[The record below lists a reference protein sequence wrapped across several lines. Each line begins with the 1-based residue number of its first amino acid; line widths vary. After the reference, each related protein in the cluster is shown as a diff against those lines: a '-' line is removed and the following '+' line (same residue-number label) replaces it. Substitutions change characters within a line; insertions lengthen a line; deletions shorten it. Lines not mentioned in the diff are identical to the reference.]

1 MKLIILCLNKF
12 NYSYNFLRQ
21 IFSTA
26 SLKKWRTG
34 RGKNAIK
41 KLLPE
46 KHVYKVLCCPFLK
59 INVLASHFNSSH

>member
-26 SLKKWRTG
+26 SLKNWRTG
-34 RGKNAIK
+34 RGKNAINNCFLRSMFTK
-41 KLLPE
+41 FSVLL
-46 KHVYKVLCCPFLK
+46 
-59 INVLASHFNSSH
+59 SSK